1 MKNTVLLYPILF
13 EAEDTTNLD
22 LGKDVADALKTTLGP
37 DIDQMKKDIE
47 VIQKASGE
55 RKQEPTNARSTT
67 GPEQTSAAT
76 TKSKGPG
83 TISPSSTTGTSEKNQ
98 PNVAQELIKNQ
109 QFTNAI
115 ADKVADRV
123 STKLNKKD

>member
-13 EAEDTTNLD
+13 EAEDTMSLD

-37 DIDQMKKDIE
+37 DITQMKKDIE
-47 VIQKASGE
+47 VIQKGAGE
-55 RKQEPTNARSTT
+55 KKQEPTNARSTT

-76 TKSKGPG
+76 TKPKGPG
-83 TISPSSTTGTSEKNQ
+83 TISPQTTTGTSKENQ
-98 PNVAQELIKNQ
+98 PNIAQELIKNQ
-109 QFTNAI
+109 EFTNVI

-123 STKLNKKD
+123 SREIDKKD